1 MADENPLQEQLN
13 SLKIFTT
20 QNLMKIKEKKTTII
34 KFNFSRTNDFPP
46 ELQIE
51 GFEKQ
56 LQVVNQ
62 TKLLGI
68 MLTSDLRWGQNTEYI
83 CTKAYK
89 KMWTLRRMKA
99 LDIDPLL
106 ILDVYLKEVR
116 SVLELA
122 VPAWHS
128 GLTLKQSSD
137 IERVQRVALFII
149 LSDISSGRSPY
160 DYDMS
165 LVILD
170 LEPLYVRREKLCLTF
185 AKKTVNSRHSDMFQ
199 TGTHVYDTRMAK
211 PTYKEHN
218 SNTQRCFKSPLNYL
232 TRLLN
237 EDRSK

>member
-1 MADENPLQEQLN
+1 
-13 SLKIFTT
+13 
-20 QNLMKIKEKKTTII
+20 
-34 KFNFSRTNDFPP
+34 
-46 ELQIE
+46 
-51 GFEKQ
+51 
-56 LQVVNQ
+56 
-62 TKLLGI
+62 
-68 MLTSDLRWGQNTEYI
+68 
-83 CTKAYK
+83 
-89 KMWTLRRMKA
+89 MKA

-106 ILDVYLKEVR
+106 ILDVYLEEVR

-137 IERVQRVALFII
+137 IERVQRVALYII
-149 LSDISSGRSPY
+149 ISDISTGRSPY